1 MKLSLLDWTIIA
13 LFFAINLVVGLVVAR
28 RASRSS
34 SDFFLSGRDKS
45 WWLLGTS
52 MVATTFAADT
62 PLLVTGIVREK
73 GVAGNWVWWSFLLT
87 GMLTVAVFAKLWRR
101 SGITTDNEFY
111 ELRYGGKPAAALR
124 GFRAAYLGLVF
135 NIVVMA
141 NVTLAAIKIGQVM
154 FGFSPLQTVLVA
166 SVVTVI
172 FSTAGGL
179 TSVLVTDFILFILA
193 MIGSIGAA
201 IFVLG
206 LPEIG
211 GLAGLVSNP
220 TIQAKMSIFPELDFS
235 TTEGLNLAMTI
246 LIIPLAVQ
254 WWAAWYPGAEPGGG
268 GYQAQRM
275 LAAKNESHAT
285 GATML
290 FNIAHYALR
299 PWPWIIVA
307 LASLVIYPD
316 VESLKQSFSGLPE
329 DMIKDDLAYPAML
342 QRLPAGLI
350 GIVAASLIAA
360 YMSTISTQLNWGA
373 SYIVNDVYQ
382 RFIDPSASQ
391 RVLVNVGRV
400 TTVLLMIGAA
410 LLATQLSS
418 ATQGF
423 NLLLQIGAGT
433 GLIYVLRWF
442 WWRINAVAEIVA
454 MIMSFAMAALF
465 FVIGKYSQK
474 SLPEEWLQF
483 VIIVGVTTFSWM
495 LAVFLG
501 PAESTVTLRNFYQ
514 KIQPGGPGWKRFLLQ
529 AQQEGHLLE
538 FTSKSNLPTELL
550 FAIAGCGAIYC
561 ALFAT
566 GYLLYGQ
573 YIATGFCVAISVAC
587 TIVLRRTWCKI
598 ASSRE

>member
-1 MKLSLLDWTIIA
+1 
-13 LFFAINLVVGLVVAR
+13 
-28 RASRSS
+28 
-34 SDFFLSGRDKS
+34 DKS

-62 PLLVTGIVREK
+62 PLLVAGIVREK
-73 GVAGNWVWWSFLLT
+73 GVAGNWLWWSFLLT
-87 GMLTVAVFAKLWRR
+87 GMLTVSVFAKLWRR
-101 SGITTDNEFY
+101 SGMTTDNEFY
-111 ELRYGGKPAAALR
+111 ELRYSGKPAAALR

-135 NIVVMA
+135 NVVVMA

-154 FGFSPLQTVLVA
+154 FGFSPMQTVLVA
-166 SVVTVI
+166 SIVTVI

-179 TSVLVTDFILFILA
+179 TSVLVTDFILFIVA

-201 IFVLG
+201 VFVLG

-211 GLAGLVSNP
+211 GLAGLVNNP
-220 TIQAKMSIFPELDFS
+220 TIQAKMSIFPALDFS

-290 FNIAHYALR
+290 FNVAHYALR

-316 VESLKQSFSGLPE
+316 IESLKQSFSGLPE
-329 DMIKDDLAYPAML
+329 DMIKEDLAYPAML
-342 QRLPAGLI
+342 QRLPAGLV

-391 RVLVNVGRV
+391 RALVNVGRV

-418 ATQGF
+418 ATHGF

-433 GLIYVLRWF
+433 GLI
-442 WWRINAVAEIVA
+442 
-454 MIMSFAMAALF
+454 
-465 FVIGKYSQK
+465 
-474 SLPEEWLQF
+474 
-483 VIIVGVTTFSWM
+483 
-495 LAVFLG
+495 
-501 PAESTVTLRNFYQ
+501 
-514 KIQPGGPGWKRFLLQ
+514 
-529 AQQEGHLLE
+529 
-538 FTSKSNLPTELL
+538 
-550 FAIAGCGAIYC
+550 
-561 ALFAT
+561 
-566 GYLLYGQ
+566 
-573 YIATGFCVAISVAC
+573 
-587 TIVLRRTWCKI
+587 
-598 ASSRE
+598 